1 MGVPKLSHRARTV
14 KSETT
19 AAEPPGTRNRAREG
33 GGCGFGNRGHHD
45 DCSLSCIAAPNLKK
59 RNGEP
64 KSIRRS
70 LQKLPATLYIEPLFE
85 CSKAGVP
92 STSPRLRIER
102 HVKSKVTAAVP
113 PRTRSRAR
121 EDEEVQL
128 RKSRNLATGSTTR
141 RHTENAWPS
150 SRLFCGRT
158 VAGRSA
164 KRSANSDAVG
174 KDGRV

>member
-33 GGCGFGNRGHHD
+33 GGCGFGNRGHRD
-45 DCSLSCIAAPNLKK
+45 DCSLTCIAAPNLRK

-64 KSIRRS
+64 KSIRRN

-102 HVKSKVTAAVP
+102 HVKSKATAAVP
-113 PRTRSRAR
+113 PKTRSRAR

-128 RKSRNLATGSTTR
+128 RKSRNLATGR
-141 RHTENAWPS
+141 RHVVTPK
-150 SRLFCGRT
+150 RLAIFPTVLRQNGGRP
-158 VAGRSA
+158 
-164 KRSANSDAVG
+164 
-174 KDGRV
+174 

>member
-19 AAEPPGTRNRAREG
+19 AAEPPRTRNRAREG
-33 GGCGFGNRGHHD
+33 GGCGFGNRGHRD
-45 DCSLSCIAAPNLKK
+45 DCSLTCIAAPNLRK

-70 LQKLPATLYIEPLFE
+70 LQKLPATLYIERFSNARRLVFHRRPRDFA
-85 CSKAGVP
+85 SKG
-92 STSPRLRIER
+92 TSSQKLRRQCRQKRAVERVKMKRCNFGNHETLRLVDDTSSHR
-102 HVKSKVTAAVP
+102 
-113 PRTRSRAR
+113 
-121 EDEEVQL
+121 
-128 RKSRNLATGSTTR
+128 
-141 RHTENAWPS
+141 NAWPS
-150 SRLFCGRT
+150 FRLFCGRT

-174 KDGRV
+174 KDERV